1 MLPFNL
7 HPTLIWAI
15 AFCCLCVTV
24 RLSGLT
30 LNRSS
35 VFLKTF
41 FLPTRCTSAPFDHI
55 SKESRDR
62 SHSLPQ
68 VYHSQISPQQKV
80 SPRIKLWKHKQIQ
93 DSPSAVHNSA
103 VTIFVI
109 DVEAAKMGQDHV
121 LQGSPATLNMEA
133 ILKSQKVKP
142 FDSASSELTQ
152 SDSLTNLLLC
162 DEKSDSLRF

>member
-15 AFCCLCVTV
+15 AFCCLCVTMYLCTFRSYLKGVKGPISQLASSMPLSNFTPKV
-24 RLSGLT
+24 R
-30 LNRSS
+30 
-35 VFLKTF
+35 
-41 FLPTRCTSAPFDHI
+41 
-55 SKESRDR
+55 
-62 SHSLPQ
+62 
-68 VYHSQISPQQKV
+68 
-80 SPRIKLWKHKQIQ
+80 
-93 DSPSAVHNSA
+93 NSA

-142 FDSASSELTQ
+142 FDSASSELAQ

-162 DEKSDSLRF
+162 DEKSDSLRL